1 MASEEDDAIIEGMNL
16 IKRLDREQQQQQK
29 RMKSWHSANVRVN
42 NQHKAGEEMTEK
54 TKFYIHKLQNNA
66 AEHLLHRSLYY
77 SLRLLIRV
85 MCVIFTFSA
94 LSLAL
99 PTAASARFP
108 AHAEKKSNQQ
118 NFFLPNL
125 HELLK
130 PFFHGDGSIS
140 PFAQGTGGGKLAPR
154 PFLSWYCVIW
164 KFATAYS
171 QIYPFSYTFFTAV
184 RPLKAQSSWRLS
196 VIYNLHPATWMNINT
211 SKAK

>member
-1 MASEEDDAIIEGMNL
+1 
-16 IKRLDREQQQQQK
+16 
-29 RMKSWHSANVRVN
+29 MKSWHSANVRVN

-77 SLRLLIRV
+77 SLRLLIRI

-99 PTAASARFP
+99 STAASARFP

-164 KFATAYS
+164 NIVLRHRILPDISIFVHIFYCCA
-171 QIYPFSYTFFTAV
+171 P
-184 RPLKAQSSWRLS
+184 AQSTKLLTAFG
-196 VIYNLHPATWMNINT
+196 NLQSSPGSMNEYQH
-211 SKAK
+211 K